1 MKTRNTFTTVLV
13 VMGAAAAIAIIVA
26 GWQAR
31 RVQAIQDSEDR
42 PNPFGFLELAAG
54 QTARLNV
61 VNLQPPPNSD
71 SPRPDPDRIAR
82 RVRLAFDVYVEDPD
96 YTPNCGG
103 IVPVPPTCL
112 VRDRFLRREFR
123 DVELMPGQAASLNF
137 TAAEGAKVQAFIQA
151 LGGPD
156 TFGNPNELGGPDTTP
171 EPHLI
176 PSLEVR
182 EGTRTSFVVPAL
194 AKFFNPQPDP
204 LGQQR

>member
-1 MKTRNTFTTVLV
+1 VK
-13 VMGAAAAIAIIVA
+13 
-26 GWQAR
+26 
-31 RVQAIQDSEDR
+31 AIQDSEDF
-42 PNPFGFLELAAG
+42 PSDYGFIELPAG

-61 VNLQPPPNSD
+61 VNIQ
-71 SPRPDPDRIAR
+71 PRPDPDSRPPDPERSAS

-137 TAAEGAKVQAFIQA
+137 IAAQGVKVQAFIQA

-156 TFGNPNELGGPDTTP
+156 TRGNPEGLGGPDTTP

-182 EGTRTSFVVPAL
+182 EGSRTLFVVPAL

-204 LGQQR
+204 PGQQH

>member
-1 MKTRNTFTTVLV
+1 MRIRNAFTSGFVLLGV
-13 VMGAAAAIAIIVA
+13 SLAIAVIVA

-42 PNPFGFLELAAG
+42 PNPFGFLELAVG

-61 VNLQPPPNSD
+61 VNLQPPPEPD
-71 SPRPDPDRIAR
+71 SPPPDPESPPPDPD
-82 RVRLAFDVYVEDPD
+82 RVRLAFDVYVQDPD
-96 YTPNCGG
+96 FTPNCGG

-112 VRDRFLRREFR
+112 VRHRFLRRESSE
-123 DVELMPGQAASLNF
+123 VSLMPGQAASLNF
-137 TAAEGAKVQAFIQA
+137 TAVEGAKVQAFVQSI
-151 LGGPD
+151 
-156 TFGNPNELGGPDTTP
+156 GNPEVVGNPDITP

-182 EGTRTSFVVPAL
+182 EGTRTLFVVPAL

-204 LGQQR
+204 PGQQQ